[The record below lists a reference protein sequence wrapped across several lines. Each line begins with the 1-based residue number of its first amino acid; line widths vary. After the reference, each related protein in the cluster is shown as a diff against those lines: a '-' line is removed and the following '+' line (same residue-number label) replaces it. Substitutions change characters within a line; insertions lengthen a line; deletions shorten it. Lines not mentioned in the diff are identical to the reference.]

1 MAKQVRKVYLCNDE
15 KIAEYVKE
23 VRKIEKSFDG
33 FEGSFS
39 TERDLLHGVLLL
51 VERQWPPQPIDATS
65 QRRRFFTPA
74 ASPQFGDTAS
84 LDTDFFI

>member
-1 MAKQVRKVYLCNDE
+1 VYLCNDE

-65 QRRRFFTPA
+65 SKA
-74 ASPQFGDTAS
+74 ASALLHPGGES
-84 LDTDFFI
+84 SIRRHGLLGY